1 MFGYRESWDIQQRE
15 HAFTLWE
22 WNINMFCLFLCT
34 EKVGGRAVVYF
45 GEETNALHV
54 AIKKLHLEK
63 KHKAKEVQ
71 FQS

>member
-1 MFGYRESWDIQQRE
+1 
-15 HAFTLWE
+15 
-22 WNINMFCLFLCT
+22 MFCLFLCT

>member
-1 MFGYRESWDIQQRE
+1 
-15 HAFTLWE
+15 
-22 WNINMFCLFLCT
+22 MFCLFLCT
-34 EKVGGRAVVYF
+34 EKVGGRAGFVYF

-63 KHKAKEVQ
+63 KYKAKEVQ